1 MNLKITQG
9 PWHYINGAVWGNPKD
24 AEAVDGTAIAVRG
37 VQRNPNIPDQFEP
50 TTKDA
55 NMRFIA
61 HAPATFAALEK
72 LAGMA
77 ELVQVDL
84 DESMTGWY
92 HQFKQALHE
101 ANMQM
106 RRVRE
111 SQQ

>member
-1 MNLKITQG
+1 MNNITQG

-24 AEAVDGTAIAVRG
+24 AEAADGTAIAVRG
-37 VQRNPNIPDQFEP
+37 VQKNPNILDQFEP

-61 HAPATFAALEK
+61 QSPATFAALEK
-72 LAGMA
+72 LANTC

-84 DESMTGWY
+84 DESITGWY
-92 HQFKQALHE
+92 HRFKQALHE
-101 ANMQM
+101 AQMQM

-111 SQQ
+111 GKTG